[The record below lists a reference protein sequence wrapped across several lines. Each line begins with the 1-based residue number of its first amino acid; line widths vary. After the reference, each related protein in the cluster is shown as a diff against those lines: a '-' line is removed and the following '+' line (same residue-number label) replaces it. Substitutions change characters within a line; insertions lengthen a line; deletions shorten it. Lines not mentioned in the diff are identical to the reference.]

1 MNQYKGDFRNAR
13 GRVAI
18 IASRYNDTVV
28 ERLISGAMEAVAA
41 SQVEEDDVDLFSVP
55 GAYEIPQLARKLA
68 SAGHYVAIVTLGC
81 VIRGETPHFD
91 YVAGEC
97 ARGISTIA
105 MESEAAMV
113 FGVLT
118 TNTFTQAM
126 ERAAEAESN
135 KGYEAMATALE
146 MAEMNRVVTTL

>member
-1 MNQYKGDFRNAR
+1 MNQYKVDFRDAQ

-18 IASRYNDTVV
+18 IASRYNETIV
-28 ERLISGAMEAVAA
+28 ERLISGAMEAVAE
-41 SQVEEDDVDLFSVP
+41 SQVNESDVDLFSVP

-68 SAGHYVAIVTLGC
+68 STGRYAAIVTLGC
-81 VIRGETPHFD
+81 VIRGETPHFE

-97 ARGISTIA
+97 ARGINTIA
-105 MESEAAMV
+105 METDSAMV

-146 MAEMNRVVTTL
+146 MAEINRVVASL